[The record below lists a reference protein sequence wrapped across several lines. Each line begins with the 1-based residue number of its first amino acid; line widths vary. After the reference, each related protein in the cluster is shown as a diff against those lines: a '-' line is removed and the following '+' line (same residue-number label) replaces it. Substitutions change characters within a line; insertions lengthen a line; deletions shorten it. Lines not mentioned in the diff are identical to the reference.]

1 MFLIFNKEGEK
12 MLKNNEIDEILI
24 TEQEIREKVFEL
36 GKKIAQDYKGKD
48 LVFIGVLRGAIIF
61 MADLA
66 RAISI
71 PMIFDFIAISSYGAA
86 TESSG
91 VVRILKD
98 LDDTIVGKDVL
109 VVEDIV
115 DTGLTLD
122 YLLRILKSRKPA
134 SLKVCTFL
142 NKSARRKVE
151 VKVDYLG
158 FDIPNKFV
166 VGYGLDFAEIYRNLP
181 FIAVLKPEIFA
192 HLTE

>member
-1 MFLIFNKEGEK
+1 
-12 MLKNNEIDEILI
+12 MLKNKEIDEILI
-24 TEQEIREKVFEL
+24 TEEQIREKITEL
-36 GKKIAQDYKGKD
+36 GKKITRDYQGKD
-48 LVFIGVLRGAIIF
+48 LVFIGVLRGAVVF

-66 RAISI
+66 RAISV

-98 LDDTIVGKDVL
+98 LDETITGKDVL
-109 VVEDIV
+109 IVEDIV

-142 NKSARRKVE
+142 NKSVRRKAKVN
-151 VKVDYLG
+151 VDYSG

-166 VGYGLDFAEIYRNLP
+166 VGYGLDYAGKFRNIPFVFTLNPEIYQGE
-181 FIAVLKPEIFA
+181 LK
-192 HLTE
+192 

>member
-1 MFLIFNKEGEK
+1 
-12 MLKNNEIDEILI
+12 MLSNNEVDEILI
-24 TEQEIREKVFEL
+24 TEKEIKEKIEEL
-36 GKKIAQDYKGKD
+36 GKKITEDYKGKD
-48 LVFIGVLRGAIIF
+48 LVFIGVLRGAVVF

-98 LDDTIVGKDVL
+98 LDETIEGKDVL

-122 YLLRILKSRKPA
+122 YLLRILKSRKPS
-134 SLKVCTFL
+134 SLKVCTLL
-142 NKSARRKVE
+142 NKNARRKVK
-151 VKVDYLG
+151 VKVDYSG

-166 VGYGLDFAEIYRNLP
+166 VGYGLDYEGKFRNIPYVFTLNPKIYQGE
-181 FIAVLKPEIFA
+181 LK
-192 HLTE
+192 

>member
-1 MFLIFNKEGEK
+1 MLNNK
-12 MLKNNEIDEILI
+12 EIDEILI
-24 TEQEIREKVFEL
+24 TEKQIKEKIAEL
-36 GKKIAQDYKGKD
+36 GKKITQDYQGKN
-48 LVFIGVLRGAIIF
+48 LVFVGVLRGAVIF

-98 LDDTIVGKDVL
+98 LDETIEGKDVL
-109 VVEDIV
+109 IIEDII

-122 YLLRILKSRKPA
+122 YLVRILKSRKPA
-134 SLKVCTFL
+134 SLKVCAFL
-142 NKSARRKVE
+142 NKNTRRKAKI
-151 VKVDYLG
+151 KVDYLG

-166 VGYGLDFAEIYRNLP
+166 VGYGLDYAGKFRNIPYVFTLNPEIYKGE
-181 FIAVLKPEIFA
+181 LK
-192 HLTE
+192 

>member
-1 MFLIFNKEGEK
+1 
-12 MLKNNEIDEILI
+12 MLSNNEVDEILI
-24 TEQEIREKVFEL
+24 TEKEIKEKIEEL
-36 GKKIAQDYKGKD
+36 GKKITEDYKGKD
-48 LVFIGVLRGAIIF
+48 LVFIGVLRGAVVF

-98 LDDTIVGKDVL
+98 LDETIEGKDVL

-134 SLKVCTFL
+134 SLKVCTLL
-142 NKSARRKVE
+142 NKNARRKVK
-151 VKVDYLG
+151 VKVDYSG

-166 VGYGLDFAEIYRNLP
+166 VGYGLDYVGKFRNVPFVFTLNPKIYHGE
-181 FIAVLKPEIFA
+181 LK
-192 HLTE
+192 

>member
-1 MFLIFNKEGEK
+1 
-12 MLKNNEIDEILI
+12 MLKNKEIDEILI
-24 TEQEIREKVFEL
+24 TEEQIREKITEL
-36 GKKIAQDYKGKD
+36 GKRITQDYQGKD
-48 LVFIGVLRGAIIF
+48 LVFIGVLRGAVVF

-66 RAISI
+66 RAISV

-98 LDDTIVGKDVL
+98 LDETIAGKDVL
-109 VVEDIV
+109 IVEDIV

-142 NKSARRKVE
+142 NKSVRRKAKVN
-151 VKVDYLG
+151 VDYSG

-166 VGYGLDFAEIYRNLP
+166 VGYGLDYAGKFRNIPFVFTLNPEIYQGE
-181 FIAVLKPEIFA
+181 LK
-192 HLTE
+192 

>member
-1 MFLIFNKEGEK
+1 
-12 MLKNNEIDEILI
+12 MLKNREIDEILI
-24 TEQEIREKVFEL
+24 TEEKKKKKITEL
-36 GKKIAQDYKGKD
+36 GKKITQDYRGKD
-48 LVFIGVLRGAIIF
+48 LVFVGVLRGAVIF

-66 RAISI
+66 RAISS

-98 LDDTIVGKDVL
+98 LDETIAGKDVL
-109 VVEDIV
+109 IVEDIV

-122 YLLRILKSRKPA
+122 YLLRILKSRKPS

-142 NKSARRKVE
+142 NKGARRKVK
-151 VKVDYLG
+151 VKINYSG

-166 VGYGLDFAEIYRNLP
+166 VGYGLDYVGKFRNVPFVFTLNPEIYQGE
-181 FIAVLKPEIFA
+181 LK
-192 HLTE
+192 

>member
-1 MFLIFNKEGEK
+1 
-12 MLKNNEIDEILI
+12 MLNNNEVEEILI
-24 TEQEIREKVFEL
+24 SEEEIKEKIKIL
-36 GKKIAQDYKGKD
+36 GKKITDDYQGKD
-48 LVFIGVLRGAIIF
+48 LVFVGVLRGAVIF

-66 RAISI
+66 RSISI

-98 LDDTIVGKDVL
+98 LDETIEGKDVL
-109 VVEDIV
+109 VVEDII

-134 SLKVCTFL
+134 SIKVCTFL
-142 NKSARRKVE
+142 NKKARRR
-151 VKVDYLG
+151 VKIKIDYFG

-166 VGYGLDFAEIYRNLP
+166 VGYGLDYEGKFRNTPYVFTLNPKIYKDE
-181 FIAVLKPEIFA
+181 LK
-192 HLTE
+192 

>member
-1 MFLIFNKEGEK
+1 
-12 MLKNNEIDEILI
+12 MLSNNEVDEVLI
-24 TEQEIREKVFEL
+24 TEKEIKEKIKEL
-36 GKKIAQDYKGKD
+36 GKKITDDYKGKN
-48 LVFIGVLRGAIIF
+48 LVFIGVLRGAVVF

-98 LDDTIVGKDVL
+98 LDESIEGKDVL

-122 YLLRILKSRKPA
+122 YLLRILKSRKPG
-134 SLKVCTFL
+134 SLKVCTLL
-142 NKSARRKVE
+142 NKNARRKVK
-151 VKVDYLG
+151 VKVDYSG

-166 VGYGLDFAEIYRNLP
+166 VGYGLDYEGKFRNVPYVFTLNPKIYQGE
-181 FIAVLKPEIFA
+181 LK
-192 HLTE
+192 

>member
-1 MFLIFNKEGEK
+1 
-12 MLKNNEIDEILI
+12 MLNNNEIDEILI
-24 TEQEIREKVFEL
+24 TEEEIKEKIAEL
-36 GKKIAQDYKGKD
+36 GKKITEDYKGKN
-48 LVFIGVLRGAIIF
+48 LVFIGVLRGAVIF

-98 LDDTIVGKDVL
+98 LDETIEDKDVL

-134 SLKVCTFL
+134 SLKVCALL
-142 NKSARRKVE
+142 NKNDRRKVK

-166 VGYGLDFAEIYRNLP
+166 VGYGLDYEGKFRNVPYVFTLNPKIYKGE
-181 FIAVLKPEIFA
+181 LK
-192 HLTE
+192 

>member
-1 MFLIFNKEGEK
+1 
-12 MLKNNEIDEILI
+12 MLKNNEINEILI
-24 TEQEIREKVFEL
+24 TEKEIREKVLEL
-36 GKKIAQDYKGKD
+36 GEKITKDYQDKNM
-48 LVFIGVLRGAIIF
+48 VFIGVLRGAVIF

-71 PMIFDFIAISSYGAA
+71 PMVFDFMAISSYGAA

-98 LDDTIVGKDVL
+98 LDETIEGKDVL

-115 DTGLTLD
+115 DTGLTLN

-134 SLKVCTFL
+134 SLKVCTLL
-142 NKSARRKVE
+142 NKSTRRKVK

-158 FDIPNKFV
+158 FDISNKFV
-166 VGYGLDFAEIYRNLP
+166 VGYGLDYAGKFRNVPFVFTLNPKIYKGE
-181 FIAVLKPEIFA
+181 LK
-192 HLTE
+192 

>member
-1 MFLIFNKEGEK
+1 

-24 TEQEIREKVFEL
+24 TEEEIREKVTEL
-36 GKKIAQDYKGKD
+36 GKKITRDYQGKD

-61 MADLA
+61 MSDLA

-71 PMIFDFIAISSYGAA
+71 PMIFDFMAISSYGAA

-98 LDDTIVGKDVL
+98 LDETIVGKDVL

-142 NKSARRKVE
+142 NKSARRKVK

-166 VGYGLDFAEIYRNLP
+166 VGYGLDYAGKFRNVPFVFTLNPEIYKGE
-181 FIAVLKPEIFA
+181 LK
-192 HLTE
+192 

>member
-1 MFLIFNKEGEK
+1 

-24 TEQEIREKVFEL
+24 TEEEIREKVTEL
-36 GKKIAQDYKGKD
+36 GKKITRDYQGKD

-61 MADLA
+61 MSDLA

-71 PMIFDFIAISSYGAA
+71 PMTFDFMAISSYGAA

-98 LDDTIVGKDVL
+98 LDETIVGKDVL

-142 NKSARRKVE
+142 NKSARRKVKI
-151 VKVDYLG
+151 KVDYLG

-166 VGYGLDFAEIYRNLP
+166 VGYGLDYVGKFRNVPFVFTLNPEIYKGD
-181 FIAVLKPEIFA
+181 LK
-192 HLTE
+192 

>member
-1 MFLIFNKEGEK
+1 MFLIFNKEGEI

-24 TEQEIREKVFEL
+24 TEEKIREKVTEL

-61 MADLA
+61 MSDLA

-71 PMIFDFIAISSYGAA
+71 PITFDFMAISSYGAA

-98 LDDTIVGKDVL
+98 LDETIVGKDVL

-166 VGYGLDFAEIYRNLP
+166 VGYGLDYAGKFRNVPFVFTLNPEIYKGE
-181 FIAVLKPEIFA
+181 LK
-192 HLTE
+192 

>member
-1 MFLIFNKEGEK
+1 

-24 TEQEIREKVFEL
+24 TEEEIREKVLEL
-36 GKKIAQDYKGKD
+36 GKKITQDYQDKD
-48 LVFIGVLRGAIIF
+48 LVFIGVLRGAVIF

-71 PMIFDFIAISSYGAA
+71 PMILDFMAISSYGAA

-98 LDDTIVGKDVL
+98 LDETIAGKDVL

-142 NKSARRKVE
+142 NKSARRKVN
-151 VKVDYLG
+151 VRVDYLG
-158 FDIPNKFV
+158 FDISNKFV
-166 VGYGLDFAEIYRNLP
+166 VGYGLDYAGKFRNVPFVFTLNPEIYKGE
-181 FIAVLKPEIFA
+181 LK
-192 HLTE
+192 